1 MTPARVLDLLL
12 SAPARCGDT
21 RLLCIDGPAG
31 SGKTTLATAIA
42 ADVDATLLHMDD
54 LYAGWSGLEAGV
66 KQAARIAEAVAVRR
80 PVTYAPWNWHRSDRD
95 EAVEVER
102 SPILIIEGVGSGAS
116 PVRPRASLLVWLEAD
131 EDVRQQRA
139 LDRDGDSFAP
149 HWKAWAAQEHVHFT
163 RERTRDRADLIL
175 TTE

>member
-12 SAPARCGDT
+12 SAPPRCGTT

-31 SGKTTLATAIA
+31 AGKTTLAAEIA
-42 ADVDATLLHMDD
+42 AHVDASLLHMDD
-54 LYAGWSGLEAGV
+54 LYAGWNGLEAGV

-95 EAVEVER
+95 LPVEVVQR
-102 SPILIIEGVGSGAS
+102 PVLILEGVGSGAGAIRS
-116 PVRPRASLLVWLEAD
+116 RASLVVWMDAD

-139 LDRDGDSFAP
+139 LARDGESFAP
-149 HWKAWAAQEHVHFT
+149 HWTAWAAQEHTHFL
-163 RERTRDRADLIL
+163 RERTRERADLVL
-175 TTE
+175 DAG